1 MDRIKINATLT
12 LHFVHKALG
21 NFGNN
26 ISLNLRSNHHDTNG
40 DNRTSLWRSRAL
52 GDGQTLTLS
61 WDTPQQTEE
70 IRLIFDSDL
79 SCELAITLS
88 SKKQARQ
95 LPTPPPSLVR
105 DYVLTLWRDGNRVAE
120 AVVHDSAQRLAIHRL
135 SGLAD
140 RLTLRIGR
148 TWGADFASVFGVS
161 VYGKGQKE

>member
-1 MDRIKINATLT
+1 MI
-12 LHFVHKALG
+12 LHASHGSARRVKPTDAG
-21 NFGNN
+21 AENVA
-26 ISLNLRSNHHDTNG
+26 NG
-40 DNRTSLWRSRAL
+40 DNRTSLWRSRTL

-120 AVVHDSAQRLAIHRL
+120 AVVHDSAQRLAIHPAVGVGR
-135 SGLAD
+135 SHDPAHRAD
-140 RLTLRIGR
+140 MG
-148 TWGADFASVFGVS
+148 G
-161 VYGKGQKE
+161 